1 MFWAR
6 KMSEKRKD
14 RRVREQALFKIT
26 LISKDT
32 TETHPKII
40 QHTTEDIS
48 LTGAKIHTNAFLPVG
63 SFLKIDL
70 SLTDPPRMISAYA
83 KVRWAK
89 SVYADE
95 LFELGIEFVD
105 TSINIIKSLKEHFDK
120 RTAKESSE

>member
-1 MFWAR
+1 
-6 KMSEKRKD
+6 MSEKRRE
-14 RRVREQALFKIT
+14 RRVREQALFTIT

-32 TETHPKII
+32 TEAHPKII
-40 QHTTEDIS
+40 HHTTEDIS
-48 LTGAKIHTNAFLPVG
+48 LTGARIHTNAFLPVG

-70 SLTDPPRMISAYA
+70 SLMDPPRMISAYA

-105 TSINIIKSLKEHFDK
+105 TSINIIKALKEHFDK
-120 RTAKESSE
+120 TARKESSE

>member
-1 MFWAR
+1 
-6 KMSEKRKD
+6 MSEKRRE
-14 RRVREQALFKIT
+14 RRVREQALFTIT
-26 LISKDT
+26 LISKDIA
-32 TETHPKII
+32 ETPPKII
-40 QHTTEDIS
+40 HHTTEDIS

-70 SLTDPPRMISAYA
+70 SLTGPPRMISAYA

-105 TSINIIKSLKEHFDK
+105 TSINIIKALKEHFDK
-120 RTAKESSE
+120 RAWKESSE

>member
-1 MFWAR
+1 
-6 KMSEKRKD
+6 MSEKRRE
-14 RRVREQALFKIT
+14 RRVREQALFTIT

-32 TETHPKII
+32 AETHPKII
-40 QHTTEDIS
+40 HHKTEDIS

-105 TSINIIKSLKEHFDK
+105 TSINIIKALKEHFDK
-120 RTAKESSE
+120 TAKKEPSE

>member
-1 MFWAR
+1 
-6 KMSEKRKD
+6 MSEKRRE
-14 RRVREQALFKIT
+14 RRVREQALFTIT

-32 TETHPKII
+32 AETHPKII
-40 QHTTEDIS
+40 HHTTEDIS
-48 LTGAKIHTNAFLPVG
+48 LTGSRIHTNAFLPVG

-83 KVRWAK
+83 EVRWAK

-105 TSINIIKSLKEHFDK
+105 TSINIIKALKEHFDK
-120 RTAKESSE
+120 TAGKESSE

>member
-1 MFWAR
+1 
-6 KMSEKRKD
+6 MSEKRKD

-70 SLTDPPRMISAYA
+70 SLKEPPQMISAYA
-83 KVRWAK
+83 RVRWAK

-105 TSINIIKSLKEHFDK
+105 TSINIIKALKEHFDK
-120 RTAKESSE
+120 TAGKESSE

>member
-1 MFWAR
+1 
-6 KMSEKRKD
+6 MSEKRRD

-32 TETHPKII
+32 SDTHHPKII

-48 LTGAKIHTNAFLPVG
+48 LTGARIHTNAFLSVG

-70 SLTDPPRMISAYA
+70 SLTDPPRIISAYA

-120 RTAKESSE
+120 TAVKEPSE

>member
-1 MFWAR
+1 
-6 KMSEKRKD
+6 MSEKRRE

-32 TETHPKII
+32 AETHPKII
-40 QHTTEDIS
+40 HHATEDIS

-120 RTAKESSE
+120 TAGKESSE